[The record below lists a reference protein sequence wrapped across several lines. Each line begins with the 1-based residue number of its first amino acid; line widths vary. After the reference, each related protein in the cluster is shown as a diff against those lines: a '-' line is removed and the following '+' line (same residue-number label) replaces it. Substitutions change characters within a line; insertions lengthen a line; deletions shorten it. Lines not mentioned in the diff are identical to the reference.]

1 MGSYHKAVFSVQ
13 EDVMKRPIPIT
24 CCYSYSTSACVA
36 TNNCH
41 KAVIDVPD
49 MRCDRSVS
57 PTIISGRA
65 PRPSQPDFIAAV

>member
-1 MGSYHKAVFSVQ
+1 MSMLDEEAYSYN
-13 EDVMKRPIPIT
+13 MLL
-24 CCYSYSTSACVA
+24 YSTSACVA